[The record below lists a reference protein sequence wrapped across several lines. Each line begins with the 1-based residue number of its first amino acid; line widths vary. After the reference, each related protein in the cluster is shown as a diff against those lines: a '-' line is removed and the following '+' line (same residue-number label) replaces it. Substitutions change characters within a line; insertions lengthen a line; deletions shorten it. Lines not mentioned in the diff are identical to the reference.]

1 MVLNRRKLPLGIQ
14 DFEDLRTNDYVYV
27 DKTEHIYNLVHFGKP
42 YFLSRPRRFG
52 KSLFLSTLKYYFL
65 GKKELFKGLA
75 IEKLEKDSPEA
86 WQKYPVLYFDFN
98 GQNYQEK
105 GALESSISA
114 VLKNYEQEYGISSA
128 EDTLSNRFEVV
139 IKTAYEKTCK
149 KVVVLIDEY
158 DKPLLE
164 AMNTNLELEESNRA
178 VFKGFFGKLKSLD
191 GYLKFVFFT
200 GVTKFSKVSIFSDI
214 NQLTDIS
221 IDESFTD
228 ICGITQAELEKYFSP
243 EIDTMAQKNEISRE
257 ECLKKLKQ
265 MYDGYHFYKKCEDIY
280 NPYSLINAFYKNDFG
295 NFWFETGTP
304 TFLIRRLEN
313 SGVDYRDL
321 SGVLE
326 ASEED
331 LKDYR
336 PENPNPLPLFYQ
348 SGYLTIKGW
357 NKELRSYTLGYPN
370 DEIKYGI
377 LRALSKYYI
386 PIDNTKAWSFVGNF
400 LKDVREGNVDGIM
413 NRFVSIYASLPYPS
427 GANDPE
433 SEKWIE
439 RDFQNVFY
447 LEFMN
452 LGQFVQTEV
461 HSALGRA
468 DCILQTTDYVYI
480 FEFKRDK
487 SADEA
492 LAQIDEKGYSASFA
506 ADGRKILK
514 IGVCFDSKKRTISDW
529 KVE

>member
-1 MVLNRRKLPLGIQ
+1 MPLGIQ

-65 GKKELFKGLA
+65 GKKELFRGLA
-75 IEKLEKDSPEA
+75 IEALEKDNPEA
-86 WQKYPVLYFDFN
+86 WQEYPVLYFDFN
-98 GQNYQEK
+98 GKNYQKMNSLEEVLDNHLAQWEEK
-105 GALESSISA
+105 YGIEKTENALE
-114 VLKNYEQEYGISSA
+114 E
-128 EDTLSNRFEVV
+128 RFIEV
-139 IKTAYEKTCK
+139 IRTAREKTGK

-164 AMNTNLELEESNRA
+164 TMDTNKALEESNRA
-178 VFKGFFGKLKSLD
+178 VFKGFFGKLKALD

-200 GVTKFSKVSIFSDI
+200 GVTKFSKVSIFSDL

-221 IDESFTD
+221 IDENFTD
-228 ICGITQAELEKYFSP
+228 ICGITQTELEAHFSP
-243 EIDTMAQKNEISRE
+243 EIDLMAKKNDMSRE
-257 ECLKKLKQ
+257 ECLAKLKQ
-265 MYDGYHFYKKCEDIY
+265 MYDGYHFYEVCEDIY
-280 NPYSLINAFYKNDFG
+280 NPYSLINAFAKNKFG
-295 NFWFETGTP
+295 SFWFETGTP

-313 SGVDYRDL
+313 GGVDYRDL
-321 SGVLE
+321 TGTLE
-326 ASEED
+326 ATEED

-336 PENPNPLPLFYQ
+336 PENANPLPLFYQ

-357 NKELRSYTLGYPN
+357 NRELGTYTLGYPN
-370 DEIKYGI
+370 YEIKYGI
-377 LRALSKYYI
+377 LRAFSKHYL
-386 PIDNTKAWSFVGNF
+386 PLDATKPWAFIGNF
-400 LKDVREGNVDGIM
+400 LKDVRAGNVEGIM
-413 NRFVSIYASLPYPS
+413 ERFTAIFANLPYHA
-427 GANDPE
+427 GASAEEDD
-433 SEKWIE
+433 KWTE

-468 DCILQTTDYVYI
+468 DCILQTADFVYI

-492 LAQIDEKGYSASFA
+492 LQQIEEKNYAAPFA
-506 ADGRKILK
+506 ADSRTLLK
-514 IGVCFDSKKRTISDW
+514 VGVSFDSKKRTISEW
-529 KVE
+529 KLG